1 MTDEDELLLELF
13 PDEGRKEKPRKPP
26 ATPAPRPSGNRQM
39 SPRDKLI
46 DVLAAGRPLSAE
58 QESLINA
65 IQTGFALS
73 ESDPLW
79 IMVLPMML
87 SRPDN
92 GELRELIMSLKP
104 GESSG
109 DKESVAR
116 LREVGE
122 SQRDVAEAIHTL
134 NTKLEKAVE
143 RGVVGALAKSDVG
156 GIDQAALARA
166 VSDQIGA
173 RLIPAR
179 MGLVAGAVAVVA
191 ALAFVSGVWVNKQ
204 GYDGY
209 ISELKG
215 KVSAYETAVQLQQQG
230 KR

>member
-13 PDEGRKEKPRKPP
+13 PDEGRKEKPRRPP

-104 GESSG
+104 DESSG

-134 NTKLEKAVE
+134 NTRLEKAVE
-143 RGVVGALAKSDVG
+143 RGVVGALAKSDG
-156 GIDQAALARA
+156 GIDPAALARA
-166 VSDQIGA
+166 VSDQIGS
-173 RLIPAR
+173 RLVPVR
-179 MGLVAGAVAVVA
+179 MGLVAGAVGVVA
-191 ALAFVSGVWVNKQ
+191 ALAFVSGVWVNKA

-215 KVSAYETAVQLQQQG
+215 KVSAYETAVQQQG